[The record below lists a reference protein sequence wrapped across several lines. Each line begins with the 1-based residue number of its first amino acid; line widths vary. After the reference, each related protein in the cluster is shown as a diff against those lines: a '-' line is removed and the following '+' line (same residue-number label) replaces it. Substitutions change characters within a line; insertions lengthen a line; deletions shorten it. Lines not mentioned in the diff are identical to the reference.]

1 MSSEYTPVS
10 SRSTRP
16 ARRTAILTAA
26 AAFSLLGGSAIL
38 LGPAAF
44 AQEAPSC
51 FVSETALSVADVA
64 DHLNPAVVTIT
75 NLQVGG
81 GMDQMAPNGEMPGG
95 SGGGSGD
102 GTISGGTDTGSA
114 PQPAAKG
121 SGFIIDG
128 EGHVVTN
135 AHVVDGS
142 DDLTVQF
149 QDGTEAPAVLVGQ
162 DVMLDIA
169 VIDITM
175 PEGKA
180 VPGLACWGDSDAMR
194 PGDEVVA
201 IGSALGEFA
210 NTVTSGTLN
219 AKGRSLD
226 GYGMEHLLQH
236 DAEIWHG
243 NSGGPLLNLKGEVI
257 GVNAA
262 GVSSDQ
268 MGTAPADISFAIDG
282 NAARDI
288 VVQLLEDGTVDRPFL
303 GIQGTALPVGHEVAE
318 VVADSPAAEAGISA
332 GDVILAIDGTAVNRK
347 NTLLD
352 LLFTHEVGDTVT
364 VTVDH
369 NGEQQDL
376 TLTLGTRPAESN

>member
-1 MSSEYTPVS
+1 MNQEFSPIPV
-10 SRSTRP
+10 RNARP

-26 AAFSLLGGSAIL
+26 AVFSLLAGSAAII
-38 LGPAAF
+38 GPGAF
-44 AQEAPSC
+44 AQDSAPSC
-51 FVSETALSVADVA
+51 IVSETPLSVADVA
-64 DHLNPAVVTIT
+64 ENLNPAVVTIT

-81 GMDQMAPNGEMPGG
+81 GMDQMMPAAGDIGGDSGNGTAPDAQ
-95 SGGGSGD
+95 D
-102 GTISGGTDTGSA
+102 GTGAPEPTG
-114 PQPAAKG
+114 KG

-135 AHVVDGS
+135 AHVVDG
-142 DDLTVQF
+142 
-149 QDGTEAPAVLVGQ
+149 QDSLMVMFADGSEAPATLVGQ
-162 DVMLDIA
+162 DDLLDVA

-201 IGSALGEFA
+201 IGSALGEFN

-243 NSGGPLLNLKGEVI
+243 NSGGPLLNLNGEVI
-257 GVNAA
+257 GINAA
-262 GVSSDQ
+262 GVSSDE

-282 NAARDI
+282 NAAREI
-288 VVQLLEDGTVDRPFL
+288 VDQLLVDGTVDRPFL
-303 GIQGTALPVGHEVAE
+303 GIQGTALPVGHQVDE
-318 VVADSPAAEAGISA
+318 VVDGSPAAEAGMTA
-332 GDVILAIDGTAVNRK
+332 GDVILAIDGTPVNRK

-352 LLFTHEVGDTVT
+352 LLFAHEVGDTIT

-369 NGEQQDL
+369 NGEQQEL
-376 TLTLGTRPAESN
+376 TMTLGTRPADAN